1 MSDDRG
7 EATASDTTADRIR
20 EFLDAFGVLT
30 PVVVALLVF
39 IWLLLPLIP
48 EDSGIAFGLWFR
60 VFFTWILLAATA
72 FFWMLDLERV
82 PSPRSGGAAL
92 GSVGAVYFVTVAVL
106 VGVGLALPQFEGR
119 PASEG
124 AAVPQTAVAR
134 GEALFWTTVPGC
146 FQCHIIDGRGGTR
159 APDLTE
165 VASRAPERV
174 AGLTAEGYMREKIKA
189 GLTYEKFRVPGF
201 PAIMPPFET
210 VLTDD
215 QIDDLIAYLLE
226 PK

>member
-7 EATASDTTADRIR
+7 EATASDTAADRIR

-72 FFWMLDLERV
+72 FFWRLDLERV
-82 PSPRSGGAAL
+82 PAPRSGGAAL

-119 PASEG
+119 GPRRKARRSPRRPWRGARRCSGPPFPGASSVTSSTV
-124 AAVPQTAVAR
+124 AAAR
-134 GEALFWTTVPGC
+134 ERRISATSPRVLR
-146 FQCHIIDGRGGTR
+146 I
-159 APDLTE
+159 
-165 VASRAPERV
+165 ASRASPRRRTWARRSAPVSPTTSLES
-174 AGLTAEGYMREKIKA
+174 
-189 GLTYEKFRVPGF
+189 
-201 PAIMPPFET
+201 PASRRSC
-210 VLTDD
+210 
-215 QIDDLIAYLLE
+215 LLSRLS
-226 PK
+226 

>member
-1 MSDDRG
+1 MSDDR
-7 EATASDTTADRIR
+7 SDVVGGDSTADRVG
-20 EFLDAFGVLT
+20 EFLDTFGILT

-39 IWLLLPLIP
+39 IWMVLPVIP

-72 FFWMLDLERV
+72 FFWLLDVEQV
-82 PSPRSGGAAL
+82 PSPRSGGAVL
-92 GSVGAVYFVTVAVL
+92 GSVGAVYFVTVAAL

-119 PASEG
+119 PTSEG

-159 APDLTE
+159 APDLSD
-165 VASRAPERV
+165 VASRAPDRV
-174 AGLTAEGYMREKIKA
+174 AGLTAEAYLGEKISA
-189 GLTYEKFRVPGF
+189 GLTYDKFRVPGF

-210 VLTDD
+210 VLTDE

-226 PK
+226 PR